1 MTSSRAR
8 LVGEVHNGE
17 TRALAAATTPQR
29 WTIARGARDGW
40 VDVTHQLLG
49 DGVFGGDSHR
59 TTIVTKPGARLAV
72 RAVAATPL
80 RGDAPGTTVT
90 HLRAAE
96 WASLLYF
103 PGALIPHAA
112 SNHRNVLRID
122 AAAGSRV
129 LAASIVVPG
138 RTGMGE
144 RNAFCSLRTRTIAT
158 YGGRLALAEE
168 SLVQPASFAIDG
180 PAGFA
185 GDGASI
191 GVIALGE
198 WPSIESGWWQAST
211 GVPGIV
217 GGAAPLRSGGIVFR
231 ALAIH
236 LGAAQR
242 CLQQLETSAKS
253 SLSPL
258 R

>member
-8 LVGEVHNGE
+8 LVGHAERGE
-17 TRALAAATTPQR
+17 TRAQTAATTPQR

-40 VDVTHQLLG
+40 LDVTHQLLG

-59 TTIVTKPGARLAV
+59 TSIVAKPEARLGI

-80 RGDAPGTTVT
+80 RGEAPGTTVT

-96 WASLLYF
+96 GASLLYL
-103 PGALIPHAA
+103 PGALIPHLG

-144 RNAFCSLRTRTIAT
+144 RNAFCSLRMRTVVT

-168 SLVQPASFAIDG
+168 ALVRPDSFAIDG

-191 GVIALGE
+191 AVIALGD
-198 WPSIESGWWQAST
+198 WPSLDSGWWHAST
-211 GVPGIV
+211 DVPGIA
-217 GGAAPLRSGGIVFR
+217 GGAAPLRSDGVVFR
-231 ALAIH
+231 ALAVH

-242 CLQQLETSAKS
+242 CLQQLEACARA
-253 SLSPL
+253 SLATL
-258 R
+258 